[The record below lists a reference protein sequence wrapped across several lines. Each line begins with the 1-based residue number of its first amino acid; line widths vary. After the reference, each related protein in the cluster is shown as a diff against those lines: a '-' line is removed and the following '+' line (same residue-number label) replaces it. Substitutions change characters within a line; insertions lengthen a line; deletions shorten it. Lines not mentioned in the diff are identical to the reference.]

1 MGNTRGMLSGFGQ
14 ALSTVGTIGLND
26 QFERD
31 KEARLEKIRLDAE
44 ARAETRGLAAEG
56 RERGYAAEDR
66 KARNE
71 DTVAAEGRAAEQ
83 AGKDRAA
90 EQANRLEVLQK
101 THNLTKAEM
110 AEKVRLEKEAAKGQ
124 KFVQTV
130 IPGTDQ
136 KAGGVLFTNQEDPS
150 KSYYM
155 DGNDM
160 QMKPVGASADAAK
173 PQIPQDALDEAGRLA
188 LSEVDR
194 MDSMFASSADK
205 ARLKALGG
213 REVAIATLK
222 NQYVG
227 TTLRNGGYNPADFG
241 YTEEPGLLTKA
252 EQGPKPAPA
261 GGRPLVVAGA
271 KPAAAGNKAPPAAPV
286 IIPVKGKSDP
296 EFTKFSEAYNRA
308 VSAGRQ
314 DVAAQIVER
323 AKAGG
328 VIRTE

>member
-1 MGNTRGMLSGFGQ
+1 MGNTRGMLSGLGQ
-14 ALSTVGTIGLND
+14 ALSTVGTIGLNE

-56 RERGYAAEDR
+56 RERQYAGEDR
-66 KARNE
+66 AMRNE
-71 DTVAAEGRAAEQ
+71 DAIAAEGRAAEQ

-90 EQANRLEVLQK
+90 QHANRLDELR
-101 THNLTKAEM
+101 TASRLTKEEH
-110 AEKVRLEKEAAKGQ
+110 AEKLRLEKEAAKGQ
-124 KFVQTV
+124 KFVQKE
-130 IPGTDQ
+130 IPGTDE

-150 KSYYM
+150 KSFYF

-160 QMKPVGASADAAK
+160 QVKPVGASADVAK
-173 PQIPQDALDEAGRLA
+173 PQIPQDILDNAGRIA
-188 LSEVDR
+188 RDQVDE
-194 MDSMFASSADK
+194 MDSMWAGKEDK
-205 ARLKALGG
+205 DRLRALGG
-213 REVAIATLK
+213 REAAIATLT
-222 NQYVG
+222 NEHIG
-227 TTLRNGGYNPADFG
+227 TSLRNGGYNPADFG
-241 YTEEPGLLTKA
+241 YTEAPGLLTKA
-252 EQGPKPAPA
+252 EQGPKSPPA
-261 GGRPLVVAGA
+261 GGRPMDVGGA
-271 KPAAAGNKAPPAAPV
+271 KPPAAGNKAPPAAPV